1 MKQHII
7 GLLAVILLFAA
18 CKKDESLSVYK
29 VPAEVPSFTSSI
41 NAIVLDSTKKN
52 QEAVAFAWSEVNF
65 GVNAAVTYSLQFDL
79 SGGNFENPQTTVVGD
94 DMAAASFTVAAL
106 NAAALGRGIP
116 AETKGKLDIRIK
128 AEVKQN
134 GTSTN
139 PSTIPA
145 TYSAVV
151 SIDVT
156 PYPGADYPKLWVSG
170 EFQGWTAGTAVPL
183 ADTAFS
189 GAYEGYVYF
198 PETAANLNFK
208 ILTAQNWDNAYG
220 YASDTKMALGAS
232 GNLWA
237 PAAGLV
243 KINANTETKDW
254 SALTTTWSLVG
265 DAVAD
270 DWNTD
275 IPLTYDAAS
284 GKLVNAS
291 VAIKATGAFK
301 FRANKAWT
309 LNYGVDD
316 GKLKVDGS
324 NLSAPQGAG
333 NYRVELDLSKAGNY
347 SWTIQKL

>member
-1 MKQHII
+1 MKKHII
-7 GLLAVILLFAA
+7 GLLSVLLLFAA

-29 VPAEVPSFTSSI
+29 VPAGVPSFTSSI
-41 NAIVLDSTKKN
+41 SAIVLDSTKKN
-52 QEAVAFAWSEVNF
+52 NEAVAFAWSEVNF
-65 GVNAAVTYSLQFDL
+65 GINAAVTYSLQFDV
-79 SGGNFENPQTTVVGD
+79 SGGKFENPQTTVIGD
-94 DMAAASFTVAAL
+94 DMHTASVTVAAL
-106 NAAALGRGIP
+106 NAAALGRGLP
-116 AETKGKLDIRIK
+116 AEVKGKLDVRVK

-139 PSTIPA
+139 PSAIPA
-145 TYSAVV
+145 TYSAVI

-170 EFQGWTAGTAVPL
+170 SFQSWSASTAIPL
-183 ADTAFS
+183 ADTGFN

-198 PETAANLNFK
+198 PATSSDLLFK

-220 YASDTKMALGAS
+220 YVSDTKMALGAS
-232 GNLWA
+232 GNFWA

-275 IPLTYDAAS
+275 IPLTYDEATGA
-284 GKLVNAS
+284 LVNNS

-309 LNYGVDD
+309 LNYGVDNN
-316 GKLKVDGS
+316 KLKVDGS
-324 NLSAPQGAG
+324 NLTAPQGAG
-333 NYRVELDLSKAGNY
+333 NYKVTLNLTKAGNY
-347 SWTIQKL
+347 TWSVQKL